1 MNSHPWVKHFA
12 WGDVGQIFISR
23 KCNYKPELLW
33 GAIKGQTNISS
44 LEHLPKAQ
52 EHIPATWN
60 PCLQSSVTQSLV
72 PAGPKEARKE
82 KSLRRIRICV
92 RCKVQGDSVQTTNK
106 YLQPDCLLWKQ
117 EGYFPLSAVPGW
129 WEITSHSPCRQQ
141 LRSCSFQELKRPEL
155 HLKARGTDKGPGRNK
170 EWIHSTYGAIL
181 NMRKQDLDQ
190 WILTKTP

>member
-1 MNSHPWVKHFA
+1 MQRQSWHLNLSLLLPRWVLHIKGAVVAAPPFLSHYTENRLTFPTAGFSPGWGIPAPVNPNMNSHQWVKHFA

-52 EHIPATWN
+52 EHIPPTWN

-82 KSLRRIRICV
+82 KFLRRIRICV

-106 YLQPDCLLWKQ
+106 YLQPDGLLWKQ

-129 WEITSHSPCRQQ
+129 
-141 LRSCSFQELKRPEL
+141 
-155 HLKARGTDKGPGRNK
+155 
-170 EWIHSTYGAIL
+170 
-181 NMRKQDLDQ
+181 
-190 WILTKTP
+190 